1 MRGNIMQQV
10 IRGPFMGRNR
20 EIWIQQVTQ
29 NGQLFFQASENGML
43 LRTGMQDFV
52 RRVGAMQVMD
62 AYGNLTLQFEPH
74 LSPDQKMSIMIDF
87 NGRLVDLYGR
97 QRGTI
102 QLICMMKNAYYVMQ
116 YDNENIEVYS
126 WSVPG
131 AMFEIFYKDNVQIGQ
146 LVKFEKTEKMLDAYC
161 LCLMD
166 GYDYLLDL
174 LILYTLH
181 FDKAHFGHQRQVF
194 YGENVNYHREVSFAG
209 VGKSKYNKDFLK
221 VYFPDIDRMVTESA
235 QSTPK
240 ESKWILVLLLSILAV
255 AIVILGIVFASS
267 PNSILLIVELFLAF
281 IFCFMFFGFK
291 AAGML

>member
-1 MRGNIMQQV
+1 MQQV
-10 IRGPFMGRNR
+10 IRGPLMGRNR

-29 NGQLFFQASENGML
+29 NGKLFFQASENGML
-43 LRTGMQDFV
+43 LRTGMQDFM

-74 LSPDQKMSIMIDF
+74 LSPDQKTSIMIDF
-87 NGRLVDLYGR
+87 NGRLVDAYGR

-102 QLICMMKNAYYVMQ
+102 QSVGIMKNIYYVMQ
-116 YDNENIEVYS
+116 YDNETIEVYS

-131 AMFEIFYKDNVQIGQ
+131 GMFEIFYKDNVQIGQ

-174 LILYTLH
+174 LFLYTLH

-194 YGENVNYHREVSFAG
+194 YGENVNYHREVSFDG
-209 VGKSKYNKDFLK
+209 IGKSKYNKDFLK
-221 VYFPDIDRMVTESA
+221 VYFPNINQMVTEAA
-235 QSTPK
+235 QSTSK
-240 ESKWILVLLLSILAV
+240 GTKWIAVLLLSLLAV
-255 AIVILGIVFASS
+255 AIVIVGIVFALS
-267 PNSILLIVELFLAF
+267 PNAILLIVDIFLAF

-291 AAGML
+291 KAGMYT